1 VTSPRLGIGFLGYPD
16 LRSLVEAGRAAEAA
30 GFESAWVA
38 ETRLT
43 RDAVTGVAAL
53 LLATTRIRVGSAAIN
68 VFTRGAG
75 LIAVTWATLAEAAP
89 GRAVLGL
96 GVGSEMPL
104 AQQGYTVNHRVERLE
119 EVVEAVRAAWTSE
132 VPITRS
138 GSHVRFQELALEVR
152 PPSPPAVYL
161 CVGGPRAL
169 TLAGRI
175 ADGVVLDAFLQPA
188 FAHQARN
195 ILDAGSREQSFR
207 GELAGAVVVS
217 LAPNLEDA
225 AAALRPLLANYLVNF
240 PELARVSG
248 VDPELVVRL
257 RARAAA
263 DGMEAA
269 SQLVPNELVA
279 AHALCGPPSAC
290 RERLAEYRAA
300 GYELPILFP
309 LPGCLGECITEL
321 AGA

>member
-1 VTSPRLGIGFLGYPD
+1 MTSPRLGIGFLGYPD

-89 GRAVLGL
+89 GRALLGL
-96 GVGSEMPL
+96 GVGSETPL
-104 AQQGYTVNHRVERLE
+104 AQQGYTVNHQLGRLGEMVEG
-119 EVVEAVRAAWTSE
+119 VRAAWAGE
-132 VPITRS
+132 VPITRH
-138 GSHVRFQELALEVR
+138 GAYVQFRDLMLEVR
-152 PPSPPAVYL
+152 PVPPPAVYL
-161 CVGGPRAL
+161 CVSGPRAL

-175 ADGVVLDAFLQPA
+175 ADGVVLDAFLQPT
-188 FAHQARN
+188 FALHARSL
-195 ILDAGSREQSFR
+195 LDAGAREQSFR

-217 LAPNLEDA
+217 LAPNREDA
-225 AAALRPLLANYLVNF
+225 AAAVRPLLANYLVNF

-248 VDPELVVRL
+248 VDPELVALL
-257 RARAAA
+257 RSEAAA
-263 DGMEAA
+263 GGMEAA
-269 SQLVPNELVA
+269 SRLVPDELVA
-279 AHALCGPPSAC
+279 AHALCGPPAAC
-290 RERLAEYRAA
+290 RDRLAKYRAA

-309 LPGCLGECITEL
+309 LPGCLNECIAEL